1 MPDRSEALVR
11 QEGVW
16 IRSAALGRTLGNL
29 WSWAFLIALI
39 VLFSATARGFFTLFN
54 FQNITV
60 TASET
65 LLMALGETFVIISGG
80 IDLSVGATLGLAGMV
95 AALAMK
101 GAWSLQGSEP
111 VAIAI
116 GVLAGLLTG
125 ALIGLAN
132 GSIIAKLKVPPFIV
146 TLGMLGIAR
155 GVTLIISDGTT
166 VIGLP
171 PSLGTLGNSVWFS
184 VLPISVA
191 VTALLVV
198 VCQFLLAKTLPGRY
212 TYAMGGSAEA
222 TLRAG
227 VHVDR
232 YRTWIYTLSGLLS
245 AVSGVLITGRFATG
259 SPIAGTNAELNAIA
273 AVVIGGASL
282 FGGEGTIVGT
292 VIGALIIGVLQDGL
306 VIINVQP
313 FWQLVAVG
321 AVVII
326 AVLIDETR
334 RKMRR

>member
-1 MPDRSEALVR
+1 MPDRSEALAR
-11 QEGVW
+11 REGVK

-29 WSWAFLIALI
+29 WSWTFLIALV
-39 VLFSATARGFFTLFN
+39 VLFSTTARGFLTLFN

-60 TASET
+60 TTSET

-101 GAWSLQGSEP
+101 GAWGLQGNEP
-111 VAIAI
+111 VAIVI

-125 ALIGLAN
+125 TIIGFAN
-132 GSIIAKLKVPPFIV
+132 GSIIARLKVPPFIV

-184 VLPISVA
+184 VLPLSVA

-222 TLRAG
+222 SLRAG

-232 YRTWIYTLSGLLS
+232 YRTLIYTLSGLLS
-245 AVSGVLITGRFATG
+245 AVSGVLITGG
-259 SPIAGTNAELNAIA
+259 SQP
-273 AVVIGGASL
+273 
-282 FGGEGTIVGT
+282 
-292 VIGALIIGVLQDGL
+292 ALKSQA
-306 VIINVQP
+306 P
-313 FWQLVAVG
+313 
-321 AVVII
+321 
-326 AVLIDETR
+326 TPS
-334 RKMRR
+334 